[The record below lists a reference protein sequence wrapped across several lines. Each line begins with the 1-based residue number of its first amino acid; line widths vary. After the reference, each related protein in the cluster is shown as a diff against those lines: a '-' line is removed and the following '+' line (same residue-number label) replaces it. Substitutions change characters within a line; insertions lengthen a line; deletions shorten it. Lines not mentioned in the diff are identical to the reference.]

1 MSFIHEVG
9 HLLDHRAL
17 VRATPGCATA
27 NIPNNGLSAWAR
39 AILQTP
45 EVAQLGLLGESSAN
59 AARVGYYLD
68 VSELWARSYT
78 QWVAMRS
85 GDSTLLD
92 ALNKIRKSVDP
103 LTAATHWHGAH
114 FTVVGQEIDAIF
126 RTRGWI

>member
-1 MSFIHEVG
+1 M
-9 HLLDHRAL
+9 
-17 VRATPGCATA
+17 
-27 NIPNNGLSAWAR
+27 
-39 AILQTP
+39 
-45 EVAQLGLLGESSAN
+45 LGQSSVN

-92 ALNKIRKSVDP
+92 ALNKILKSVDP